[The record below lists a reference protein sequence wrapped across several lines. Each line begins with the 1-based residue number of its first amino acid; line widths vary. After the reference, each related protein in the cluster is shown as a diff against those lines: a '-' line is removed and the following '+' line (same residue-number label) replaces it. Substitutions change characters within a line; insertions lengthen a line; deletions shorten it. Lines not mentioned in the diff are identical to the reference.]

1 MARGG
6 FDFKQLEDLQKRIGN
21 MDTFRDDLC
30 RECADELAARFYR
43 KVVDKTI
50 VGQAPDY
57 IDRDTYEKHW
67 SSYHGGT
74 LRRNWD
80 VAFAESQTV
89 KKGDTYE
96 RTLTNNTE
104 YASYYEFGHRQ
115 QPGRFVPALGR
126 SLKSAWVKGRFPMTK
141 SEKEIQAI
149 APRLC
154 QKKLDQKI
162 EEMMNGGK

>member
-6 FDFKQLEDLQKRIGN
+6 FDFSQLEELQNRISN
-21 MDTFRDDLC
+21 MESFRDDLC

-43 KVVDKTI
+43 KVVKRTI
-50 VGQAPDY
+50 PGQAPDV
-57 IDRDTYEKHW
+57 DEETYNKYW
-67 SSYHGGT
+67 SNYRGGT

-80 VAFAESQTV
+80 VAFNESQTV
-89 KKGDTYE
+89 KKGDTFE
-96 RTLTNNTE
+96 RTLTNNTK
-104 YASYYEFGHRQ
+104 YASYVEFGHRQ
-115 QPGRFVPALGR
+115 QPGRFVPALGKR
-126 SLKSAWVKGRFPMTK
+126 LKSAFVEGNFAMTK

-162 EEMMNGGK
+162 EELMNGGK

>member
-6 FDFKQLEDLQKRIGN
+6 FDFSQLEELQKRIGN
-21 MDTFRDDLC
+21 MESFSDELC

-43 KVVDKTI
+43 KVVNKTR

-57 IDRDTYEKHW
+57 IDKETYEKHW
-67 SSYHGGT
+67 SNYRGGT
-74 LRRNWD
+74 LRRNWN
-80 VAFAESQTV
+80 VAFNESQTV
-89 KKGDTYE
+89 KKGDTFE
-96 RTLTNNTE
+96 RTLTNNTK

-115 QPGRFVPALGR
+115 QPGRFVPALGKR
-126 SLKSAWVKGRFPMTK
+126 LKSAFVEGTLAMTK

-162 EEMMNGGK
+162 EELMNGGK